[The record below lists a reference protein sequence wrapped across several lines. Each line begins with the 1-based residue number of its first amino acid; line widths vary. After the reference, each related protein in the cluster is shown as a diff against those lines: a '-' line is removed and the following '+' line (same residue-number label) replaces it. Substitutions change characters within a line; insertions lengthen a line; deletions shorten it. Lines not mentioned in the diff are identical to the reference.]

1 MEKTD
6 RKYWRNGMD
15 RRRNFW
21 AFTASVGRLGAMVAR
36 AGGDAP
42 TVGFFHLVWE
52 KA

>member
-1 MEKTD
+1 MKKTD

-21 AFTASVGRLGAMVAR
+21 ALTASFWRLGVMVAR
-36 AGGDAP
+36 AGRGVP
-42 TVGFFHLVWE
+42 TVGFFHLVGE